1 MCKLSLGE
9 VNESNSLSDS
19 MPMRLTKFLASR
31 YTIAAIVLA
40 IALWV
45 LSAHPAFAQAGSTYT
60 PPSNLSSFPPVAV
73 PNWLDTGS
81 NSWMMTAGTFVGLQ
95 SIPGLSLYYGGLTR
109 KKFSINTALMCFYG
123 FSAVLVIWVLLGY
136 NFGFAYPAS
145 VTIGKYGILG
155 QLTSVAPGIT
165 EGAQAVVGPGGV
177 ALNIPISTVVWFQFV
192 FAAITPLL
200 FVGAIIERTN
210 FKAWIVFVPL
220 WSLLV
225 YSPVAYALFA
235 GGWLNQLGAVDFSGG
250 YVIHLN
256 AGIAAL
262 ASALA
267 IGPRALKSRGIKP
280 NNLYWVFV
288 GCGLVWL
295 GWNGFN
301 GGDPYGSSIDAS
313 IAVINTDLATAVSAI
328 TWMVMDM
335 SFLKKPTLVG
345 AMSGAITGL
354 VAITPAAGYVS
365 GWGAIVLGI
374 AGGTIPWLANYRLM
388 PKLKVDDALGV
399 FPAHGVAGLTGG
411 ILTGILA
418 DPAVTQFVDPG
429 LKGAAFGNFGL
440 LGIQI
445 VAAAF
450 VIVYSF
456 VVTFAI
462 WKLIGIFMPLK
473 MSEKEVMEGDTAI
486 HGEEIEPPEEMEESE
501 MMAPAG
507 K

>member
-1 MCKLSLGE
+1 M
-9 VNESNSLSDS
+9 NASNSLSES
-19 MPMRLTKFLASR
+19 MPMRVTKFLANR
-31 YTIAAIVLA
+31 YTIAAIALA
-40 IALWV
+40 LLMYV
-45 LSAHPAFAQAGSTYT
+45 LSAHSAFAQTQYT
-60 PPSNLSSFPPVAV
+60 PPANLNSFPAPAV

-81 NSWMMTAGTFVGLQ
+81 NAWMMTAGTFVGLQ

-123 FSAVLVIWVLLGY
+123 FSIVLVLWVLAGY
-136 NFGFAYPAS
+136 NFGFGPAS
-145 VTIGKYGILG
+145 VKIGGYGILG
-155 QLTSVAPGIT
+155 TLSSVAPGLT
-165 EGAQAVVGPGGV
+165 EGSQALVGPAQV
-177 ALNIPISTVVWFQFV
+177 ALNIPTSTVVWFQFV

-210 FKAWIVFVPL
+210 FKAWLLFVPL

-225 YSPVAYALFA
+225 YSPMAYALFA
-235 GGWLNQLGAVDFSGG
+235 GGWLNQMGAVDFSGG

-262 ASALA
+262 ASAIA
-267 IGPRALKSRGIKP
+267 IGPRALKARGIKP

-313 IAVINTDLATAVSAI
+313 IAVINTDLATAVSAVV
-328 TWMVMDM
+328 WMLMDM
-335 SFLKKPTLVG
+335 RFLKKPTLVG

-365 GWGAIVLGI
+365 GYGAIILGI
-374 AGGTIPWLANYRLM
+374 AGGTIPWLATY
-388 PKLKVDDALGV
+388 KLLPRMKVDDALGV

-418 DPAVTQFVDPG
+418 DPAVTQYVYPG
-429 LKGAAFGNFGL
+429 LTGAAFGNINL

-445 VAAAF
+445 VAALV

-456 VVTFAI
+456 VVTFGI
-462 WKLIGIFMPLK
+462 WKAIGLVMPLR
-473 MSEKEVMEGDTAI
+473 MSDEELMKGDPAI
-486 HGEEIEPPEEMEESE
+486 HGEEIEPPDEEPEMSE
-501 MMAPAG
+501 MKAPAA
-507 K
+507 KM

>member
-1 MCKLSLGE
+1 M
-9 VNESNSLSDS
+9 NESNSLEDTI
-19 MPMRLTKFLASR
+19 PIRLSKFLMGR
-31 YTIAAIVLA
+31 YTLPLIVLV
-40 IALWV
+40 V
-45 LSAHPAFAQAGSTYT
+45 LLLVLGAHSAFAQTQQA
-60 PPSNLSSFPPVAV
+60 PNLSSFPAPAV

-123 FSAVLVIWVLLGY
+123 FSIVLVIWILLGY
-136 NFGFAYPAS
+136 NFGFGYPAS
-145 VTIGKYGILG
+145 WSIGKYGILG
-155 QLTSVAPGIT
+155 PLSSVAPGLA
-165 EGAQAVVGPGGV
+165 EGSQAIVGPGGL
-177 ALNIPISTVVWFQFV
+177 ALNLPTSTVVWFQFV
-192 FAAITPLL
+192 FAGITPLL

-210 FKAWIVFVPL
+210 FKAWMIFVPL

-225 YSPVAYALFA
+225 YSPLAYALFA
-235 GGWLNQLGAVDFSGG
+235 GGWLNQMGAVDFSGG

-262 ASALA
+262 ASAIA
-267 IGPRALKSRGIKP
+267 IGPRALKARGIKP

-313 IAVINTDLATAVSAI
+313 IAVINTDLATAVSAV
-328 TWMVMDM
+328 TWMAMDM
-335 SFLKKPTLVG
+335 TFLKKPTLVG

-374 AGGTIPWLANYRLM
+374 AGGTIPWLATY
-388 PKLKVDDALGV
+388 KLLPRMKVDDALGV

-411 ILTGILA
+411 VLTGILA
-418 DPAVTQFVDPG
+418 DPAVTQYVYPG
-429 LKGAAFGNFGL
+429 LAGAAFGGWGQ
-440 LGIQI
+440 LGIQV
-445 VAAAF
+445 VAALF

-456 VVTFAI
+456 VATFVI
-462 WKLIGIFMPLK
+462 WKVVGVFVPLR
-473 MSEKEVMEGDTAI
+473 MSDEQLRTGDTAI
-486 HGEEIEPPEEMEESE
+486 HGEEIEPPDEEPDMSE
-501 MMAPAG
+501 MKPQA
-507 K
+507 KV

>member
-1 MCKLSLGE
+1 
-9 VNESNSLSDS
+9 V
-19 MPMRLTKFLASR
+19 
-31 YTIAAIVLA
+31 
-40 IALWV
+40 
-45 LSAHPAFAQAGSTYT
+45 
-60 PPSNLSSFPPVAV
+60 
-73 PNWLDTGS
+73 
-81 NSWMMTAGTFVGLQ
+81 
-95 SIPGLSLYYGGLTR
+95 
-109 KKFSINTALMCFYG
+109 
-123 FSAVLVIWVLLGY
+123 GY
-136 NFGFAYPAS
+136 NFGFGAAS
-145 VTIGKYGILG
+145 VKIGNYGILG
-155 QLTSVAPGIT
+155 TLSSVAPGLT
-165 EGAQAVVGPGGV
+165 EGSQALVGPSQL
-177 ALNIPISTVVWFQFV
+177 ALNIPTSTVVWFQFV

-210 FKAWIVFVPL
+210 FKAWILFVPL

-225 YSPVAYALFA
+225 YSPMAYALFA

-262 ASALA
+262 ASAIA
-267 IGPRALKSRGIKP
+267 IGPRALKARGIKP

-313 IAVINTDLATAVSAI
+313 IAVINTDLATAVSAVV
-328 TWMVMDM
+328 WMAMDM
-335 SFLKKPTLVG
+335 QFLKKPTLVG

-365 GWGAIVLGI
+365 GYGAIVLGI
-374 AGGTIPWLANYRLM
+374 AGGTIPWLATY
-388 PKLKVDDALGV
+388 KLLPRMKVDDALGV

-418 DPAVTQFVDPG
+418 DPAVTQYVYPG
-429 LKGAAFGNFGL
+429 LTGAAFGNLSL

-445 VAAAF
+445 VAALV

-456 VVTFAI
+456 VVTFGI
-462 WKLIGIFMPLK
+462 WKVIGLVMPLR
-473 MSEKEVMEGDTAI
+473 MSDEQLMKGDSAI
-486 HGEEIEPPEEMEESE
+486 HGEEIEPPDDEPDMSE
-501 MMAPAG
+501 MKAPAA
-507 K
+507 KM